1 MRTQARGERE
11 GMTSSFMA
19 RLEPQ
24 EEKQETRIHSSIR
37 DTLCTS
43 THIYIYGYKKWY
55 TVVCISPSRV
65 NVVVSSGQSAL
76 TKETI
81 GYHTSLPEKTI
92 IVIRWK
98 LIIK

>member
-1 MRTQARGERE
+1 MRTQARGER

-24 EEKQETRIHSSIR
+24 EEKQERPGSIVLFVTRYVPAH
-37 DTLCTS
+37 

-81 GYHTSLPEKTI
+81 GYHTSLPEKNHHGD
-92 IVIRWK
+92 
-98 LIIK
+98 